1 MGNDDALFRYRL
13 AVFALATELGNVRAA
28 CRMMGIHHPTFYVL
42 VVVDGLGDCQ
52 LAHASGQHPARIM
65 RRNPPD
71 KGLLPLTFSY
81 PLYWTNRPPPL
92 RSQDRSS
99 DRMCPFWQAIL
110 PSSGYQE
117 LSHRPYKMTPMPAG
131 ASNSRRTPT
140 QTSSFGV
147 GRREN
152 HDSSV
157 FYARFSPPL
166 IDPDERIGRRPQRDG
181 PILGDARSM
190 TDLPDHSVAL
200 MVTSPPYFV
209 GKEYENEVM
218 VAARSGN
225 VLSGVPGSYRDY
237 LRLLHD
243 VFQECY
249 RVLEPGG
256 RMAVNVANLGRKPYR
271 SLSADVI
278 RIFGDLGLFLRGEI
292 IWRKAAAS
300 SGSCAWGSFRS
311 PSNPVL
317 RDVTER
323 VVVASK
329 GRFDRA
335 LPPARRQTLGLP
347 HVATTNSDE
356 FMEATLDVWT
366 IPAENAR
373 RVGHPAPFPVELPLR
388 LIHLYTYEDDLVL
401 DPFLGSGTT
410 LLAARRASRR
420 GIGYDIDPEYV
431 QIAEDR
437 LQQAT
442 VDTTEHR
449 RMSDSGSVKGAGA
462 LTHQTLEKS
471 GFTIVKTA
479 PKVGATGVSYDFFVE
494 NQHCQRWY
502 VNVAGGLTTV
512 QPGLQRS
519 TVVWETLGK
528 AHVLH
533 STETTN
539 EPRILVITPKLPKPA
554 SPGRKAINAVGPRR
568 LFDVIEL
575 SNASDLLRLQCYGT
589 EPTTRPTPGF
599 WTTKQISCSF
609 PTDQ

>member
-1 MGNDDALFRYRL
+1 MI
-13 AVFALATELGNVRAA
+13 T
-28 CRMMGIHHPTFYVL
+28 
-42 VVVDGLGDCQ
+42 
-52 LAHASGQHPARIM
+52 
-65 RRNPPD
+65 
-71 KGLLPLTFSY
+71 
-81 PLYWTNRPPPL
+81 
-92 RSQDRSS
+92 
-99 DRMCPFWQAIL
+99 
-110 PSSGYQE
+110 
-117 LSHRPYKMTPMPAG
+117 G
-131 ASNSRRTPT
+131 ASDSRRTPT

-147 GRREN
+147 GRRES
-152 HDSSV
+152 HDSSA
-157 FYARFSPPL
+157 FYARFTPLL
-166 IDPDERIGRRPQRDG
+166 IDPDERVGRRPRREG

-190 TDLPDHSVAL
+190 TDLPDNSVAL

-225 VLSGVPGSYRDY
+225 VLSEVPGSYREY

-323 VVVASK
+323 IVVASK

-335 LPPARRQTLGLP
+335 LSTARRRTLGLP
-347 HVATTNSDE
+347 HLATTNSDE

-366 IPAENAR
+366 IPSENAR
-373 RVGHPAPFPVELPLR
+373 RVGHPAPFPVDLPLR

-401 DPFLGSGTT
+401 DPFMGSGTT
-410 LLAARRASRR
+410 LVAARQASRR
-420 GIGYDIDPEYV
+420 GVGYDIDPEYV
-431 QIAEDR
+431 QIAQDR
-437 LQQAT
+437 LQQTT
-442 VDTTEHR
+442 VETTEHR
-449 RMSDSGSVKGAGA
+449 RMSGSVKGARA
-462 LTHQTLEKS
+462 LVQQTLEES
-471 GFTIVKTA
+471 GFTIIKTS
-479 PKVGATGVSYDFFVE
+479 PKIGATGVSYDLLVE
-494 NQHCQRWY
+494 NQRRQRWY
-502 VNVAGGLTTV
+502 VDVAGGLTTI
-512 QPGLQRS
+512 QPGLQRI
-519 TVVWETLGK
+519 TIVWETLGR

-533 STETTN
+533 ATETAN
-539 EPRILVITPKLPKPA
+539 EPRVLVITPKLPKPA
-554 SPGRKAINAVGPRR
+554 SPGRKAINAVGPGR

-575 SNASDLLRLQCYGT
+575 SNASDILRLQGYGT
-589 EPTTRPTPGF
+589 EPTYRPAPGF
-599 WTTKQISCSF
+599 WTAKQISCSF
-609 PTDQ
+609 PTDR

>member
-1 MGNDDALFRYRL
+1 
-13 AVFALATELGNVRAA
+13 
-28 CRMMGIHHPTFYVL
+28 
-42 VVVDGLGDCQ
+42 
-52 LAHASGQHPARIM
+52 
-65 RRNPPD
+65 
-71 KGLLPLTFSY
+71 
-81 PLYWTNRPPPL
+81 
-92 RSQDRSS
+92 
-99 DRMCPFWQAIL
+99 
-110 PSSGYQE
+110 
-117 LSHRPYKMTPMPAG
+117 MTKEAFDY
-131 ASNSRRTPT
+131 RRTPT
-140 QTSSFGV
+140 ETSSFGV
-147 GRREN
+147 GRRES
-152 HDSSV
+152 HDASA
-157 FYARFSPPL
+157 FYARFDPPV
-166 IDPDERIGRRPQRDG
+166 IDPDERVGRRPQREG

-190 TDLPDHSVAL
+190 SELPSNSVAL

-218 VAARSGN
+218 VTARSGN
-225 VLSGVPGSYRDY
+225 VLSNVPGSYMEY

-243 VFQECY
+243 VLQECY

-292 IWRKAAAS
+292 IWRKAPAS

-335 LPPARRQTLGLP
+335 LPPSRRQTLGLP

-388 LIHLYTYEDDLVL
+388 LIHLYTYENDLVL

-410 LLAARRASRR
+410 LLAARQASRR
-420 GIGYDIDPEYV
+420 GVGYDIDPEYV

-437 LQQAT
+437 LQQAM

-449 RMSDSGSVKGAGA
+449 RVSVSVEGARA
-462 LTHQTLEKS
+462 LAHRTLEES
-471 GFTIVKTA
+471 GFTIINTS
-479 PKVGATGVSYDFFVE
+479 PKLGGTGVSYDFLVE
-494 NQHCQRWY
+494 NRHRQRWY
-502 VNVAGGLTTV
+502 VDVAGGFTTV

-528 AHVLH
+528 AHVLNE
-533 STETTN
+533 TEITN
-539 EPRILVITPKLPKPA
+539 EPRLLVMTPKLPKPA
-554 SPGRKAINAVGPRR
+554 SLGRKAINAVGPRC
-568 LFDVIEL
+568 LFDLIEL
-575 SNASDLLRLQCYGT
+575 SNASDLLRLQCYGIQLT
-589 EPTTRPTPGF
+589 GRPSVGF
-599 WTTKQISCSF
+599 WTTEQISQSF
-609 PTDQ
+609 STGR

>member
-1 MGNDDALFRYRL
+1 
-13 AVFALATELGNVRAA
+13 
-28 CRMMGIHHPTFYVL
+28 
-42 VVVDGLGDCQ
+42 
-52 LAHASGQHPARIM
+52 
-65 RRNPPD
+65 
-71 KGLLPLTFSY
+71 
-81 PLYWTNRPPPL
+81 
-92 RSQDRSS
+92 
-99 DRMCPFWQAIL
+99 
-110 PSSGYQE
+110 
-117 LSHRPYKMTPMPAG
+117 MTTG
-131 ASNSRRTPT
+131 AFFDPRRTPT

-147 GRREN
+147 GRRES
-152 HDSSV
+152 HDSSA
-157 FYARFSPPL
+157 FYARFAPPV
-166 IDPDERIGRRPQRDG
+166 IDPDERVGRRPQREG

-190 TDLPDHSVAL
+190 SDLPSNSVAL

-225 VLSGVPGSYRDY
+225 VLSEVPGSYREY

-335 LPPARRQTLGLP
+335 LSTAGRRTLGLP

-388 LIHLYTYEDDLVL
+388 LIHLYTYENDLVL
-401 DPFLGSGTT
+401 DPF
-410 LLAARRASRR
+410 
-420 GIGYDIDPEYV
+420 
-431 QIAEDR
+431 
-437 LQQAT
+437 
-442 VDTTEHR
+442 
-449 RMSDSGSVKGAGA
+449 MGAG
-462 LTHQTLEKS
+462 TS
-471 GFTIVKTA
+471 I
-479 PKVGATGVSYDFFVE
+479 
-494 NQHCQRWY
+494 
-502 VNVAGGLTTV
+502 GGC
-512 QPGLQRS
+512 P
-519 TVVWETLGK
+519 
-528 AHVLH
+528 A
-533 STETTN
+533 
-539 EPRILVITPKLPKPA
+539 RIAK
-554 SPGRKAINAVGPRR
+554 GRRVRH
-568 LFDVIEL
+568 
-575 SNASDLLRLQCYGT
+575 
-589 EPTTRPTPGF
+589 RP
-599 WTTKQISCSF
+599 
-609 PTDQ
+609 

>member
-1 MGNDDALFRYRL
+1 M
-13 AVFALATELGNVRAA
+13 TNV
-28 CRMMGIHHPTFYVL
+28 T
-42 VVVDGLGDCQ
+42 
-52 LAHASGQHPARIM
+52 
-65 RRNPPD
+65 
-71 KGLLPLTFSY
+71 KGAF
-81 PLYWTNRPPPL
+81 
-92 RSQDRSS
+92 D
-99 DRMCPFWQAIL
+99 
-110 PSSGYQE
+110 
-117 LSHRPYKMTPMPAG
+117 
-131 ASNSRRTPT
+131 SRRTPT
-140 QTSSFGV
+140 ETSSFGV

-152 HDSSV
+152 HDASA
-157 FYARFSPPL
+157 FYARFDPPV
-166 IDPDERIGRRPQRDG
+166 IDPDERVGRRPQREG

-190 TDLPDHSVAL
+190 NELPTNSVAL
-200 MVTSPPYFV
+200 VVTSPPYFV
-209 GKEYENEVM
+209 GKEYEDEVM
-218 VAARSGN
+218 VAARAGN
-225 VLSGVPGSYRDY
+225 VLSEVPGSYMEY

-243 VFQECY
+243 VLRECY

-278 RIFGDLGLFLRGEI
+278 RILDDLGLFLRGEI

-335 LPPARRQTLGLP
+335 LSSARRRALGLP

-388 LIHLYTYEDDLVL
+388 LIHLYTYENDLVL

-410 LLAARRASRR
+410 LVAARHASRR
-420 GIGYDIDPEYV
+420 GVGYDIDPEYV

-437 LQQAT
+437 LREAMA
-442 VDTTEHR
+442 DTTDPR
-449 RMSDSGSVKGAGA
+449 RVSVSVKGARA
-462 LTHQTLEKS
+462 LAQQTLEES
-471 GFTIVKTA
+471 GFTITKTA
-479 PKVGATGVSYDFFVE
+479 PKLGRTGVSYDFLVE
-494 NQHCQRWY
+494 NRHHQRWY
-502 VNVAGGLTTV
+502 VDVAGGFTTV
-512 QPGLQRS
+512 QPGLQRGAA
-519 TVVWETLGK
+519 VWETLGK

-533 STETTN
+533 GTKTAD
-539 EPRILVITPKLPKPA
+539 EPRVLVITPKLPKPA
-554 SPGRKAINAVGPRR
+554 SLGRKAIKAVGPRC
-568 LFDVIEL
+568 LFDLIDL

-589 EPTTRPTPGF
+589 EQTDRPSQGF
-599 WTTKQISCSF
+599 WTTEQIHQSF
-609 PTDQ
+609 PTAR

>member
-1 MGNDDALFRYRL
+1 
-13 AVFALATELGNVRAA
+13 
-28 CRMMGIHHPTFYVL
+28 
-42 VVVDGLGDCQ
+42 
-52 LAHASGQHPARIM
+52 
-65 RRNPPD
+65 
-71 KGLLPLTFSY
+71 
-81 PLYWTNRPPPL
+81 
-92 RSQDRSS
+92 
-99 DRMCPFWQAIL
+99 
-110 PSSGYQE
+110 
-117 LSHRPYKMTPMPAG
+117 MTTG
-131 ASNSRRTPT
+131 AFDSRRTPT

-147 GRREN
+147 GRRES
-152 HDSSV
+152 HDSSA
-157 FYARFSPPL
+157 FYARFAPPV
-166 IDPDERIGRRPQRDG
+166 IDPDERVGRRPQREG

-190 TDLPDHSVAL
+190 SDLPSNSVAL

-225 VLSGVPGSYRDY
+225 VLSEVPGSYCEY

-335 LPPARRQTLGLP
+335 LSAAGRRTLGLP

-388 LIHLYTYEDDLVL
+388 LIHLYTYENDLVL
-401 DPFLGSGTT
+401 DPFMGAGTS
-410 LLAARRASRR
+410 LVAALYASRR
-420 GIGYDIDPEYV
+420 GVGYDIDPEYV

-437 LQQAT
+437 LKQAT

-449 RMSDSGSVKGAGA
+449 RVSVSVKGARA
-462 LTHQTLEKS
+462 LAQRTLEES
-471 GFTIVKTA
+471 GFNIIKTA
-479 PKVGATGVSYDFFVE
+479 PKLGGTGVSYDFLVE
-494 NQHCQRWY
+494 NRHRQRWY
-502 VNVAGGLTTV
+502 VDVAGGFTTV

-533 STETTN
+533 ETETAN
-539 EPRILVITPKLPKPA
+539 EPRVLVMTPKLPKPA
-554 SPGRKAINAVGPRR
+554 SSGRKAINAVGPRR
-568 LFDVIEL
+568 LFDLIEL

-589 EPTTRPTPGF
+589 QPTGRPSLGF
-599 WTTKQISCSF
+599 WTTEQISQSF
-609 PTDQ
+609 STDR

>member
-1 MGNDDALFRYRL
+1 
-13 AVFALATELGNVRAA
+13 
-28 CRMMGIHHPTFYVL
+28 
-42 VVVDGLGDCQ
+42 
-52 LAHASGQHPARIM
+52 
-65 RRNPPD
+65 
-71 KGLLPLTFSY
+71 
-81 PLYWTNRPPPL
+81 
-92 RSQDRSS
+92 
-99 DRMCPFWQAIL
+99 
-110 PSSGYQE
+110 
-117 LSHRPYKMTPMPAG
+117 MTTG
-131 ASNSRRTPT
+131 AFDSRRTPT
-140 QTSSFGV
+140 ETSSFGV
-147 GRREN
+147 GRRES

-157 FYARFSPPL
+157 FYARFDPPL
-166 IDPDERIGRRPQRDG
+166 IDPDERVGRRPRREG

-190 TDLPDHSVAL
+190 SELPSNSVAL
-200 MVTSPPYFV
+200 VVTSPPYFV

-225 VLSGVPGSYRDY
+225 ALSEVPGSYMEY

-278 RIFGDLGLFLRGEI
+278 RIFEDLGLLLRGEI

-335 LPPARRQTLGLP
+335 LPPARRQAVGLP

-401 DPFLGSGTT
+401 DPFVGAGST
-410 LLAARRASRR
+410 LVAARHASRR
-420 GIGYDIDPEYV
+420 GVGYDTNPEYI

-442 VDTTEHR
+442 VTTEHCQV
-449 RMSDSGSVKGAGA
+449 SVSVKGARA
-462 LTHQTLEKS
+462 LAQRTLKES
-471 GFTIVKTA
+471 GFTIIKTT
-479 PKVGATGVSYDFFVE
+479 PKLGGTGVSYDFLVE
-494 NQHCQRWY
+494 NPAPPEVVCGCGRRVHHRPTGTPTQHGGVGNSRKGACASRNGNRQRASSAGDDPQ
-502 VNVAGGLTTV
+502 VA
-512 QPGLQRS
+512 QARKPGAESHQCCW
-519 TVVWETLGK
+519 T
-528 AHVLH
+528 
-533 STETTN
+533 
-539 EPRILVITPKLPKPA
+539 PA
-554 SPGRKAINAVGPRR
+554 SV
-568 LFDVIEL
+568 
-575 SNASDLLRLQCYGT
+575 
-589 EPTTRPTPGF
+589 RPH
-599 WTTKQISCSF
+599 
-609 PTDQ
+609 

>member
-1 MGNDDALFRYRL
+1 M
-13 AVFALATELGNVRAA
+13 
-28 CRMMGIHHPTFYVL
+28 
-42 VVVDGLGDCQ
+42 
-52 LAHASGQHPARIM
+52 S
-65 RRNPPD
+65 
-71 KGLLPLTFSY
+71 
-81 PLYWTNRPPPL
+81 
-92 RSQDRSS
+92 
-99 DRMCPFWQAIL
+99 
-110 PSSGYQE
+110 
-117 LSHRPYKMTPMPAG
+117 AG
-131 ASNSRRTPT
+131 ASDSRRTPT

-152 HDSSV
+152 HDSSA
-157 FYARFSPPL
+157 FYARFSAPL
-166 IDPDERIGRRPQRDG
+166 IDQDERLGRRPQRDG

-225 VLSGVPGSYRDY
+225 VLSEVPGSYREY

-278 RIFGDLGLFLRGEI
+278 RIFGDLGFFLRGEI

-323 VVVASK
+323 IVVASK

-335 LPPARRQTLGLP
+335 LSTAQRRTLGLP
-347 HVATTNSDE
+347 YLATTNSDE
-356 FMEATLDVWT
+356 FMEAALDVWT

-401 DPFLGSGTT
+401 DPFMGSGST
-410 LLAARRASRR
+410 LVAARQASRR
-420 GIGYDIDPEYV
+420 GVGYDIDPEYV
-431 QIAEDR
+431 NIAKDR
-437 LQQAT
+437 LQQAS
-442 VDTTEHR
+442 VDTGERHR
-449 RMSDSGSVKGAGA
+449 MCKSGSVKGARA
-462 LTHQTLEKS
+462 VAQQTLEES
-471 GFTIVKTA
+471 GFTIIKTG
-479 PKVGATGVSYDFFVE
+479 PKIGVTGVSYDFLVE
-494 NQHCQRWY
+494 NRHRQRWY
-502 VNVAGGLTTV
+502 VDVAGGFTTV

-533 STETTN
+533 EAEAAN
-539 EPRILVITPKLPKPA
+539 EPRVLVITPKLPKPA
-554 SPGRKAINAVGPRR
+554 SPGRKAISAVGPRR
-568 LFDVIEL
+568 LFDAIEL

-589 EPTTRPTPGF
+589 ESTCRPAPGF
-599 WTTKQISCSF
+599 WTTKQIGHSF
-609 PTDQ
+609 PTDR